1 MNVLTKQSAWGRCG
15 SDFISVDMP
24 CPDSSVMRGV
34 QWGSADELLT
44 AAFWKYQSYMRRI
57 RIQPSDFCIGR
68 NLMEE
73 VAVCL
78 LGGYGMPAEIGLAAF
93 ERLQQENLLDGNAP
107 SGTIEERLA
116 APFNLSGRER
126 RYRFPRQKARYLSAS
141 LKALRNPG
149 IPTQDV
155 ELRDFLTSLPGIG
168 PKTASWVVRN
178 HMGSDNVAIL
188 DVHIVRAGVHIGLYP
203 TNSDPSKKY
212 REMEERFI
220 EFCRAIE
227 EPTSLVDAIMW
238 DFMRRLG
245 PIARTQSHLAPVQ

>member
-1 MNVLTKQSAWGRCG
+1 MEA
-15 SDFISVDMP
+15 
-24 CPDSSVMRGV
+24 
-34 QWGSADELLT
+34 T
-44 AAFWKYQSYMRRI
+44 ACLRR
-57 RIQPSDFCIGR
+57 
-68 NLMEE
+68 
-73 VAVCL
+73 
-78 LGGYGMPAEIGLAAF
+78 AAF